1 MYNSRNKYVTE
12 PESNLDATSFNMN
25 EESDILDADDEGNN
39 VIQIA
44 ARSKTSRS
52 FDATL
57 TNNCV
62 RIKSNNVILV
72 FIMIVSI
79 FYCNIVM
86 RRQSLC

>member
-1 MYNSRNKYVTE
+1 MYNSRNRYVTE
-12 PESNLDATSFNMN
+12 PETNLDATSFNMN

-57 TNNCV
+57 ANNCV
-62 RIKSNNVILV
+62 RLTNNITLV

-79 FYCNIVM
+79 FYCNNIVT
-86 RRQSLC
+86 RRRTLC

>member
-1 MYNSRNKYVTE
+1 MYNSRNRYVTE
-12 PESNLDATSFNMN
+12 PETNLDGTSFNMN

-57 TNNCV
+57 ANNCV
-62 RIKSNNVILV
+62 RLTNNLTLV
-72 FIMIVSI
+72 LIMIVSI
-79 FYCNIVM
+79 FYCNNIVT
-86 RRQSLC
+86 RRRIWC

>member
-1 MYNSRNKYVTE
+1 
-12 PESNLDATSFNMN
+12 MN

-62 RIKSNNVILV
+62 RLTNSNVTLV

-79 FYCNIVM
+79 FYCNNIVT
-86 RRQSLC
+86 RRWIWC